1 MPAAK
6 GSART
11 LLGPIKSTVNNYEI
25 GSPIPSIHTEE
36 FDLLLNNI
44 AADDCV
50 REDDFVSLPMT
61 KSILHTCWLSPNLEP
76 LVVLAVAV
84 LDDVH
89 QLEVGHVAL
98 DQAVDDPL

>member
-1 MPAAK
+1 MYK
-6 GSART
+6 
-11 LLGPIKSTVNNYEI
+11 LIYIKLKV
-25 GSPIPSIHTEE
+25 
-36 FDLLLNNI
+36 
-44 AADDCV
+44 
-50 REDDFVSLPMT
+50 
-61 KSILHTCWLSPNLEP
+61 ILHTCWLSPNLEP